1 MSATVKQS
9 GAELEVL
16 EDQTPAGASH
26 YDQFT
31 HLHFDRRARAWRGHG
46 AISVDAQTRD
56 GEQERPELRSA

>member
-16 EDQTPAGASH
+16 EDQTSAGASH

-46 AISVDAQTRD
+46 AIAVDAQTRD
-56 GEQERPELRSA
+56 DEQDAPELRSA

>member
-1 MSATVKQS
+1 MSAIVKQS

-46 AISVDAQTRD
+46 AISVDAPTGD
-56 GEQERPELRSA
+56 DEQDAPELRSA